1 MPRVHPVGAPG
12 GEETK
17 ADNDAESWYGQFLQR
32 SGALPVLVDHL
43 PDGTCVPWTAAEL
56 RARVDDVAAN
66 LAVGAGD
73 VVGVKLPRGADFAS
87 ALLAC
92 SKIGAIALPLPLDYP
107 EERLRD
113 IAAKAGAA
121 QIVESVDAL
130 LSSPK
135 PPPRA
140 PPPAPAPERRGGV
153 ILAMNMSAIAGLRG
167 ILALSV
173 VRGHLFIYCPG
184 HWRDD
189 GVGYGDMFQFYR
201 TLFFMLLA
209 AMSLSIQY
217 DAVELPTRDLVLAN
231 GMVLLP
237 TYLVGLACA
246 TPITTLPCASRSL
259 AWVQYAFCATM
270 QQGWYVGG
278 VRDGPGTNRLA
289 IMPMTHCWYL
299 TSQLCFLVLFNFFQD
314 LVKRHPVRSPR
325 DLFDRASCLTYWFFA
340 LRMVVLIAGGWWPLH
355 ASPPMQMMTFYAGVL
370 LGQAA
375 LHVPLTP
382 AAERTWARLTDGL
395 VLGFLVMIMTWG
407 GLWFFLLRLGGE
419 PLFVVLLFGI
429 TRSDC
434 YAARVCARFAE
445 LGQYSYAIYIIHPP
459 VIKWAKFTAAA
470 RSGNVVVV
478 RRAPEFVRNASPK
491 RENTCEISKK
501 KRRET
506 P

>member
-1 MPRVHPVGAPG
+1 MANPTV
-12 GEETK
+12 
-17 ADNDAESWYGQFLQR
+17 
-32 SGALPVLVDHL
+32 
-43 PDGTCVPWTAAEL
+43 AEL
-56 RARVDDVAAN
+56 AARVD
-66 LAVGAGD
+66 AGGD
-73 VVGVKLPRGADFAS
+73 KKSGV
-87 ALLAC
+87 
-92 SKIGAIALPLPLDYP
+92 
-107 EERLRD
+107 
-113 IAAKAGAA
+113 
-121 QIVESVDAL
+121 
-130 LSSPK
+130 
-135 PPPRA
+135 
-140 PPPAPAPERRGGV
+140 
-153 ILAMNMSAIAGLRG
+153 AMNMAAIAGLRG
-167 ILALSV
+167 ILALSVARGV

-259 AWVQYAFCATM
+259 AWLQYAFCATM

-314 LVKRHPVRSPR
+314 LAKLGQEKRAKFPTSKAPISAVKRHPVRSPR

-395 VLGFLVMIMTWG
+395 VLGFLVMIFSWG

-491 RENTCEISKK
+491 RENTREISKK

-506 P
+506 PLGVARHPSLGPAL